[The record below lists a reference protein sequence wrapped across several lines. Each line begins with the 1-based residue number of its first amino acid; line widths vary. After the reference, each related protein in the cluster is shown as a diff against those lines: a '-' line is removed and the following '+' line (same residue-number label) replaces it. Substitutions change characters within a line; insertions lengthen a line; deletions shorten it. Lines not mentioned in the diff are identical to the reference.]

1 MKMTHCL
8 LRFVAAALIVLP
20 LGATAA
26 SVTDLVAVLK
36 AGGDRKQSA
45 DACRELAQIGSPE
58 AIAPLAALLADENL
72 NHMARYALEPIDSP
86 AVDQA
91 FRDAVPKL
99 TGRPLAG
106 VVTSLGVRRDAK
118 AVKLLTPLLVHSDPN
133 VAQAAARALGD
144 IGNLEAAE
152 ALRKTLPAGD
162 TLAIYE
168 GLLRCAEHLHAANQT
183 RQARDLYAMLRDA
196 AAPHQVRAGGL
207 RGLILTSG
215 SEAPRVLQQALQN
228 SDYTQFAAAA
238 RTAQETSAPAITET
252 LAAELPKLAPDR
264 QIVLLQTLAFKAD
277 PIGLAA
283 VVNASRSQDKA
294 IRIAA
299 LRALPQFENAT
310 VGGALLEPMFD
321 ADKDV
326 ARAAQDGMAGL
337 LGRDVD
343 TAVVA
348 LLSHADVQR
357 RLIGVDLVSRRRM
370 ATALPDVSRLAA
382 DADPKVR
389 IAAVQCVGEL
399 GGKAQLPFLLDLL
412 QHPKSNQ
419 DMEAAENALE
429 VVSVKPGSREPA
441 VAAIQAQLGKSEPAQ
456 KSALL
461 RVLTT
466 IGGPEALN
474 SVRNALTDASAD
486 VRAGAVRSL
495 AGWSTPD
502 AAPDLL
508 RLSRESG
515 SATEKTL
522 ALRGY
527 LAMAARGD
535 VGEPQRIEMCRQAAP
550 LVERAE
556 EKRLLLAALGSINS
570 PDALPVLESYLG
582 DSAVKDEAATAML
595 SLADKLLKR
604 DNAAQL
610 AARLVG
616 PLEKVVQNTTNEKLT
631 GQAKALLQQAK
642 AKAQ

>member
-36 AGGDRKQSA
+36 AGGDRKQFA

>member
-1 MKMTHCL
+1 MKMTHRL

-20 LGATAA
+20 IGAAAA

-36 AGGDRKQSA
+36 PGADRKQFA
-45 DACRELAQIGSPE
+45 DACRELAQLGSPE
-58 AIAPLAALLADENL
+58 AIAPLAAVLADENL

-91 FRDAVPKL
+91 FRDALPKL

-118 AVKLLTPLLVHSDPN
+118 AVKLLTPLLVHSDPQ

-144 IGNLEAAE
+144 IGNLDAAD

-168 GLLRCAEHLHAANQT
+168 GLLRCAEHLHAASQT
-183 RQARDLYAMLRDA
+183 RHARDLYAMLRDA

-215 SEAPRVLQQALQN
+215 SEAPRVLQQALHN

-294 IRIAA
+294 IRLAA
-299 LRALPQFENAT
+299 LRALPQFENPT
-310 VGGALLEPMFD
+310 VGNALLEPMFD
-321 ADKDV
+321 ADKDI

-337 LGRDVD
+337 LGRDAD

-348 LLSHADVQR
+348 LLSHANVQR

-389 IAAVQCVGEL
+389 IAAIQCAGEL

-412 QHPKSNQ
+412 QHPKSDQ

-466 IGGPEALN
+466 IGGPEALT
-474 SVRNALTDASAD
+474 SVRNALADASAD
-486 VRAGAVRSL
+486 VRAAAVRSL

-508 RLSRESG
+508 KLARESG
-515 SATEKTL
+515 SNTEKTV

-535 VGEPQRIEMCRQAAP
+535 VAEPQRIEMCRQAAP
-550 LVERAE
+550 QVERAE
-556 EKRLLLAALGSINS
+556 EKRLLLAALGSVNS
-570 PDALPVLESYLG
+570 PDALPLLESYLA

-610 AARLVG
+610 APRLVG